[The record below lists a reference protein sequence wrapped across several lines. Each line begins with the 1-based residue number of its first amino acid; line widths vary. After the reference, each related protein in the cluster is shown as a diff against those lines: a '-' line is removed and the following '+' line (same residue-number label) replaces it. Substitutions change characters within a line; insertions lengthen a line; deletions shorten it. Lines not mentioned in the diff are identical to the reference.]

1 MTPELVPRTSA
12 PSAARSAN
20 TKGAAAND
28 DTGGFRD
35 ALNSKLEA
43 ANSDDQK
50 AQDAKPAPN
59 KPADAA
65 NAESSP
71 WAFMAG
77 LPVTMPPNEEASPPI
92 EEALAPTEGE
102 TNPVDLG
109 ALLGSTT
116 KPTPATHETSETAAP
131 VTLPEFD
138 AKSEVADST
147 AFAELLG
154 AKTDSE
160 NQDAPPSTSED
171 SPAFTL
177 STPLTDASARILR
190 GQPATPAALQQ
201 PVGQGAWK
209 QELGEQMLWMTDHK
223 LSVAELKLN
232 PAHLGPMEVSIQ
244 YDQDGASV
252 RFSAQNQAVREAIEA
267 AVPKLREMFSS
278 QQITLNDVS
287 VTVVPP
293 APMTQTSQGFDSQRQ
308 SRFGQGLGRSGFSS
322 TAEIP
327 DETLGVE
334 ASRALSLPG
343 SVNLYA

>member
-20 TKGAAAND
+20 TKGAAASD
-28 DTGGFRD
+28 DSGGFRD

-43 ANSDDQK
+43 ANSDDPK
-50 AQDAKPAPN
+50 AQDAKPAATAN

-65 NAESSP
+65 SAESSP

-77 LPVTMPPNEEASPPI
+77 LPVAMPSSEDASPPI
-92 EEALAPTEGE
+92 EDGLAPTEGE
-102 TNPVDLG
+102 TKAMDLG
-109 ALLGSTT
+109 SLLGSTT
-116 KPTPATHETSETAAP
+116 KPAPQAASETTAP
-131 VTLPEFD
+131 MALPDFD
-138 AKSEVADST
+138 AQSEAADST

-160 NQDAPPSTSED
+160 RQEVSPSTSED
-171 SPAFTL
+171 PPFFNL
-177 STPLTDASARILR
+177 STPLADPSARMLR
-190 GQPATPAALQQ
+190 GQPAAALQQ

-244 YDQDGASV
+244 YDQEGASV

-293 APMTQTSQGFDSQRQ
+293 APMTQTSQGFDFQRQ
-308 SRFGQGLGRSGFSS
+308 SRFGQGLGRSGFGS
-322 TAEIP
+322 TGEIS
-327 DETLGVE
+327 DETLAVE
-334 ASRALSLPG
+334 PSRALSLPG